1 MRSTLILAVLAG
13 VCVAVQ
19 TSLTGAAQR
28 TLGPLVLVAI
38 SGLTTGVFALLMSL
52 VVAKPEFTGRAV
64 GYAVTSGI
72 LGAVIVGSIAVAAG
86 QAGVARAL
94 SLVITAQLIAGLV
107 LDALGVFG
115 AGADF
120 SILKA
125 LGVLLI
131 IAGGVLVV
139 SFRVFQLVST
149 APLAPCQHASGL
161 SKALAF
167 SLSPKFCAKRAG
179 SHSGGRQHNA
189 GDLS

>member
-28 TLGPLVLVAI
+28 TLGPAVLVAI
-38 SGLTTGVFALLMSL
+38 SGLTTGGCALLL
-52 VVAKPEFTGRAV
+52 AFFVAKPEFTGRAV
-64 GYAVTSGI
+64 GYAVASGV

-86 QAGVARAL
+86 QGGVARAL
-94 SLVITAQLIAGLV
+94 SLVIAAQLITGLL

-125 LGVLLI
+125 LGVVLI
-131 IAGGVLVV
+131 VAGGALVV
-139 SFRVFQLVST
+139 SF
-149 APLAPCQHASGL
+149 
-161 SKALAF
+161 
-167 SLSPKFCAKRAG
+167 
-179 SHSGGRQHNA
+179 
-189 GDLS
+189 